1 MKPKNLLL
9 LAAGATA
16 AHGTASASAGATK
29 SKPNILF
36 ILVDDLGWGDLSC
49 QYAADLRTPNIDAIF
64 ETGVRCD
71 NFYANSNVSSP
82 SRAALMTGRFP
93 AMVGVPGVIRTQPR
107 QSWGYL
113 SPSAVT
119 MPQMLKRA
127 GYQTALVGKWH
138 LGLESPNL
146 PNERGFDHFQGF
158 LGDMMDDYNTHRR
171 EGHNYMFLND
181 REIDPEGHATD
192 LFATWGAEYITRQ
205 AANDA
210 PFFLYLAFNAPHT
223 PLQPPAEWLERV
235 TERDPSLPEKRAK
248 LVALIE
254 HMDYNVGRV
263 MEALRKSGQFEN
275 TLVVFASDNGG
286 DRGAMAN
293 NGPARGAKGD
303 MFEGGLRVP
312 CAVRLPGVC
321 EGGRRNDDFIMLM
334 DFLPTF
340 CDMLNIPVGHPI
352 DGISVLASLKG
363 EEQDTADRYRF
374 WLRNEGGPNFCGKT
388 QSAARYRNH
397 KFLQN
402 MPFEQAQLF
411 DLVSDSLEASP
422 LELKG
427 PAYRDLHRA
436 LTDHYRKWG
445 AVPCQP
451 PVQTDKR

>member
-1 MKPKNLLL
+1 
-9 LAAGATA
+9 
-16 AHGTASASAGATK
+16 
-29 SKPNILF
+29 
-36 ILVDDLGWGDLSC
+36 
-49 QYAADLRTPNIDAIF
+49 
-64 ETGVRCD
+64 
-71 NFYANSNVSSP
+71 
-82 SRAALMTGRFP
+82 
-93 AMVGVPGVIRTQPR
+93 
-107 QSWGYL
+107 
-113 SPSAVT
+113 
-119 MPQMLKRA
+119 
-127 GYQTALVGKWH
+127 
-138 LGLESPNL
+138 
-146 PNERGFDHFQGF
+146 
-158 LGDMMDDYNTHRR
+158 
-171 EGHNYMFLND
+171 
-181 REIDPEGHATD
+181 
-192 LFATWGAEYITRQ
+192 
-205 AANDA
+205 
-210 PFFLYLAFNAPHT
+210 
-223 PLQPPAEWLERV
+223 
-235 TERDPSLPEKRAK
+235 
-248 LVALIE
+248 
-254 HMDYNVGRV
+254 
-263 MEALRKSGQFEN
+263 
-275 TLVVFASDNGG
+275 
-286 DRGAMAN
+286 MAN

-363 EEQDTADRYRF
+363 EEQDTADRYIF

-397 KFLQN
+397 KFLQK

-411 DLVSDSLEASP
+411 DLVSDPLEASP

>member
-192 LFATWGAEYITRQ
+192 LFATWGAEYIARQAAGETRQ
-205 AANDA
+205 ARRPDRT
-210 PFFLYLAFNAPHT
+210 HG
-223 PLQPPAEWLERV
+223 LQ
-235 TERDPSLPEKRAK
+235 
-248 LVALIE
+248 
-254 HMDYNVGRV
+254 
-263 MEALRKSGQFEN
+263 
-275 TLVVFASDNGG
+275 
-286 DRGAMAN
+286 RGARD
-293 NGPARGAKGD
+293 GGA
-303 MFEGGLRVP
+303 
-312 CAVRLPGVC
+312 
-321 EGGRRNDDFIMLM
+321 
-334 DFLPTF
+334 
-340 CDMLNIPVGHPI
+340 
-352 DGISVLASLKG
+352 
-363 EEQDTADRYRF
+363 
-374 WLRNEGGPNFCGKT
+374 
-388 QSAARYRNH
+388 
-397 KFLQN
+397 
-402 MPFEQAQLF
+402 AQERT
-411 DLVSDSLEASP
+411 V
-422 LELKG
+422 
-427 PAYRDLHRA
+427 
-436 LTDHYRKWG
+436 
-445 AVPCQP
+445 
-451 PVQTDKR
+451 

>member
-1 MKPKNLLL
+1 MKTKNLLL

-16 AHGTASASAGATK
+16 AHGMASASSGATK
-29 SKPNILF
+29 SKLNILF

-49 QYAADLRTPNIDAIF
+49 QYAKDLRTPNIDAIF

-107 QSWGYL
+107 QNWGYF

-119 MPQMLKRA
+119 MPQMLKKA
-127 GYQTALVGKWH
+127 GYETALIGKWH

-146 PNERGFDHFQGF
+146 PNERGFDYFQGF

-171 EGHNYMFLND
+171 EGHNYMYLND
-181 REIDPEGHATD
+181 REIDPIGHATD
-192 LFATWGAEYITRQ
+192 LFATWSAEYVARQ
-205 AANDA
+205 ASNDD

-235 TERDPSLPEKRAK
+235 TERNPSLPEKRAK

-286 DRGAMAN
+286 DRGAMAD
-293 NGPARGAKGD
+293 NGPTRGAKGD

-312 CAVRLPGVC
+312 CAVRLPGVY

-340 CDMLNIPVGHPI
+340 CDMLGIPVEHEI
-352 DGISVLASLKG
+352 DGISVLASLNGKK
-363 EEQDTADRYRF
+363 QDTADRYIF

-388 QSAARYRNH
+388 QSAVRYRNH

-411 DLVSDSLEASP
+411 DLDSDPLEASS

-451 PVQTDKR
+451 PTQTKEQ

>member
-181 REIDPEGHATD
+181 REIDPEGQRRTSSRRGARNTSPGRPPTTPRSSS
-192 LFATWGAEYITRQ
+192 TWLSTPRTLRCNRPRNGSNGLPNGTPRCRR
-205 AANDA
+205 
-210 PFFLYLAFNAPHT
+210 NAP
-223 PLQPPAEWLERV
+223 
-235 TERDPSLPEKRAK
+235 S
-248 LVALIE
+248 
-254 HMDYNVGRV
+254 
-263 MEALRKSGQFEN
+263 S
-275 TLVVFASDNGG
+275 
-286 DRGAMAN
+286 
-293 NGPARGAKGD
+293 
-303 MFEGGLRVP
+303 
-312 CAVRLPGVC
+312 
-321 EGGRRNDDFIMLM
+321 
-334 DFLPTF
+334 
-340 CDMLNIPVGHPI
+340 
-352 DGISVLASLKG
+352 
-363 EEQDTADRYRF
+363 
-374 WLRNEGGPNFCGKT
+374 
-388 QSAARYRNH
+388 
-397 KFLQN
+397 
-402 MPFEQAQLF
+402 
-411 DLVSDSLEASP
+411 SP
-422 LELKG
+422 
-427 PAYRDLHRA
+427 
-436 LTDHYRKWG
+436 
-445 AVPCQP
+445 
-451 PVQTDKR
+451 

>member
-64 ETGVRCD
+64 ETGIRCD

-340 CDMLNIPVGHPI
+340 CDMLNIPVSHPI

-363 EEQDTADRYRF
+363 EEQDTADRYIF

-411 DLVSDSLEASP
+411 DLGSDPLEASP